1 MRTMVGRRSL
11 VAVAVLVLA
20 GASLARAAGG
30 GPAPAPSRSGGGP
43 SAPSLTPEER
53 AAQKYNA
60 GLKQQEKADGL
71 FKDAEAAT
79 DPKKKS
85 KTESQARKAYEKARS
100 DFEGAI
106 KINARDFQA
115 HGALGYVQRRLGDY
129 DASLKAY
136 DKALELK
143 PGYTPAVEYR
153 AEAFLGLNKIE
164 EAKSAY
170 MELFTADRLRADM
183 LAAAMQKW
191 VDGRRKDPAGVEPAA
206 LDGFAKWLEQRKE
219 IASQTSALLPSKD
232 AKW

>member
-1 MRTMVGRRSL
+1 MTTEMSRRW
-11 VAVAVLVLA
+11 VMAVAVLALA
-20 GASLARAAGG
+20 GASMARAAGG
-30 GPAPAPSRSGGGP
+30 GPAPAPSRSSGP

-71 FKDAEAAT
+71 QKEAEAAT

-85 KTESQARKAYEKARS
+85 KSESQARKAYGKARS
-100 DFEGAI
+100 EFEAAL
-106 KINARDFQA
+106 KLDARNYQA
-115 HGALGYVQRRLGDY
+115 HGALGYVLRRLGDY

-153 AEAFLGLNKIE
+153 AEAFLGLNRVE

-170 MELFTADRLRADM
+170 MELFTADRPRADM
-183 LAAAMQKW
+183 LATAMQKW
-191 VDGRRKDPAGVEPAA
+191 VDGRRQDPAGVEPAT
-206 LDGFAKWLEQRKE
+206 LDGFAKWLEQRLE
-219 IASQTSALLPSKD
+219 IASQTSALLPPKD